1 MLILSQDR
9 QRVLK
14 FKDITD
20 LYVSYIHGDNTI
32 YCDTN
37 NDSELKLGEYKTKE
51 RCKDVLKEI
60 TQYYNTLKKDQL
72 NALWYPD
79 SGLSYVYE
87 MPRFS

>member
-1 MLILSQDR
+1 MLILTQDGL
-9 QRVLK
+9 QVIK

-51 RCKDVLKEI
+51 RCKDVLKERSVKCI
-60 TQYYNTLKKDQL
+60 MV
-72 NALWYPD
+72 
-79 SGLSYVYE
+79 S
-87 MPRFS
+87 

>member
-9 QRVLK
+9 QRVVK

-32 YCDTN
+32 YCNTN

-51 RCKDVLKEI
+51 RCKEVLNDIVVHYDKLEKSKL
-60 TQYYNTLKKDQL
+60 YADNHEKSFVFY
-72 NALWYPD
+72 
-79 SGLSYVYE
+79 
-87 MPRFS
+87 MPEE

>member
-9 QRVLK
+9 QRVVK

-51 RCKDVLKEI
+51 RCKEI
-60 TQYYNTLKKDQL
+60 LEEILDFYQDISVPNSVYY
-72 NALWYPD
+72 
-79 SGLSYVYE
+79 
-87 MPRFS
+87 MPEE